1 MTRAPSVR
9 QALFDAR
16 LRHIARALVAKSAG
30 DGEGWAEDDPQL
42 PRIEQRATV
51 GLLAL
56 WSGLMADCLN
66 TLGLAEAG
74 KAMKAEVPS
83 FAFNAARHLSEL
95 LRLEELFVQAAGSDR
110 GPLVRAAFAAWVR
123 GLENAATE
131 LDVDAIIEDARRTYR
146 AQIEARGLQM
156 VRTVTARV
164 LRDDIIERLK
174 SGEYDGMNPVDVAR
188 KLRQRFGAHDYDWL
202 RLARSE
208 TAMAQADGKL
218 VQYRDAGI
226 THVDYLTAQDGRVS
240 RICRDLAAAG
250 PYLIANAPVPVR
262 DSHPNCRCSLVA
274 ADID

>member
-1 MTRAPSVR
+1 MKPRGFALKHFVR
-9 QALFDAR
+9 SLA
-16 LRHIARALVAKSAG
+16 AKSAG
-30 DGEGWAEDDPQL
+30 DGEGWAEQDQQL

-56 WSGLMADCLN
+56 WSGLMADCLK

-74 KAMKAEVPS
+74 KTMKAEVPA

-95 LRLEELFVQAAGSDR
+95 LRLEELFVQAAGGDR
-110 GPLVRAAFAAWVR
+110 GPLVRAAFAAFVR

-131 LDVDAIIEDARRTYR
+131 LDVDALIDDARRTYR

-164 LRDDIIERLK
+164 LRDDIINRLT
-174 SGEYDGMNPVDVAR
+174 SGEYDGQNPVDVAR
-188 KLRQRFGAHDYDWL
+188 KLRQRFGARDYDWL

-226 THVDYLTAQDGRVS
+226 TNVDYLTAQDGRVS
-240 RICRDLAAAG
+240 RTCRDLAAAG
-250 PYLIANAPVPVR
+250 PYLIANAPIPVR
-262 DSHPNCRCSLVA
+262 DSHPGCRCTIVA
-274 ADID
+274 ADLD